1 MAVKDVHVGEIV
13 DVDFFFTDKEETL
26 HHPGVVVSTSSL
38 KENEDGMI
46 YVLLISSKNIHPQYT
61 IPLTDEMVTKPFD
74 KKSYFV
80 THFLMYFSLEEV
92 NFSYGRAVRQPYL
105 DKIISKTIDSIFG
118 WQVYISEE

>member
-1 MAVKDVHVGEIV
+1 MAVKDVHIGEII
-13 DVDFFFTDKEETL
+13 DVDFYFADKDETL
-26 HHPGVVVSTSSL
+26 HHPGVVVSTPSL
-38 KENEDGMI
+38 KVNEDGMI

-61 IPLTDEMVTKPFD
+61 IPLTDEMVTKPLG

-80 THFLMYFSLEEV
+80 THFLMYFSLDEV

-118 WQVYISEE
+118 WKVSLSD